1 MTDLDPQLGAP
12 GTGVVVTGGAS
23 GIGLAAAQALAAVG
37 RPVSLWDINAEG
49 AMAAAAAITA
59 RYGVAASGLAVDLR
73 DPQAVTP
80 AALATRAALGSIGG
94 FVHCAGTAPMTGIDG
109 VTPDLFDA
117 GMALHVRAILLL
129 TQAFREDMRA
139 NPGSAIV
146 ATASINAWF
155 GNAGIPI
162 YTAAKGAVIS
172 LVRSMADEL
181 AADGIR
187 INTVSPGMI
196 DTPIMDEQTKAYM
209 HGVYDRRILLGR
221 FGQPEELGRMIRFL
235 MSNEASY
242 ITASEFLVDGGIRH
256 SQRP

>member
-49 AMAAAAAITA
+49 ASAAAAEITA
-59 RYGVAASGLAVDLR
+59 RYGVPASGLAVDLR
-73 DPQAVTP
+73 NPQAVAP
-80 AALATRAALGSIGG
+80 AALATRTALGSIGG
-94 FVHCAGTAPMTGIDG
+94 FVHCAGTAPTTGLDG
-109 VTPDLFDA
+109 VTPDIFDA
-117 GMALHVRAILLL
+117 GMALHVRAIVLLA
-129 TQAFREDMRA
+129 QAFREDMRA

-172 LVRSMADEL
+172 LVRSLADEL
-181 AADGIR
+181 SADGIR

-196 DTPIMDEQTKAYM
+196 DTAIMDEATKGYM

-221 FGQPEELGRMIRFL
+221 FGQSEEVGRMIRFL